1 MLNDSTDNRL
11 PERLNILI
19 FTYLNFNLVLSIAC
33 PMSLLSLEQY
43 CPAGFFHCATVAQ
56 NYRQIFTDYKMFI
69 VYEIIVKKLNSLKH
83 LVRTTVAESHN

>member
-43 CPAGFFHCATVAQ
+43 CPAGFFHFATVAQ
-56 NYRQIFTDYKMFI
+56 NYRQIFTDYKNVYRLRDSVI
-69 VYEIIVKKLNSLKH
+69 VH
-83 LVRTTVAESHN
+83 LLRHSESAGRTAS